1 MMSRCAN
8 VKTIF
13 FIIFYYFLL
22 QGTHMK
28 RRSLY
33 SDAHLFVAAI
43 RILENQHLKNPTIK
57 GLCDLLSISIE
68 KGNLIARK
76 LLDLNIIEKISGGYE
91 TRFTIINHVKIEEIP
106 RDEQEDGISKE
117 IKKFIAGKTDYT
129 KKIELI
135 KAESEKKKKELFAG
149 IDTQLKQ
156 NISKTLTEKD

>member
-1 MMSRCAN
+1 
-8 VKTIF
+8 
-13 FIIFYYFLL
+13 
-22 QGTHMK
+22 MK

-43 RILENQHLKNPTIK
+43 RILENQHLKTPTIEE
-57 GLCDLLSISIE
+57 LCDLLSISIE

-91 TRFTIINHVKIEEIP
+91 TRFVIRNHVKIEEIP
-106 RDEQEDGISKE
+106 QDEQEDDISKE
-117 IKKFIAGKTDYT
+117 IKKFIDGKTDYT

-135 KAESEKKKKELFAG
+135 KAESEKKKKELFAD

-156 NISKTLTEKD
+156 DIRKTLTEKD